1 MSEHAACTDN
11 WEEVKA
17 TSLRILPPHIVAF
30 IEKNAKTEH
39 PESNLIA
46 TLHMVQSH
54 FGFLGQT
61 QMHAVAQL
69 AQIPYATVTGVA
81 TFYHYFRLQPRGKHV
96 INVCLGTACYVK
108 GADKLI
114 ARLSDDLGVHL
125 GETTKDQMFSLESA
139 RCLGTCGLAP
149 VMMVG
154 EQVYGPVTPAEAS
167 RILDKYLKE
176 EKAKTAPREEPVA
189 AHVS

>member
-17 TSLRILPPHIVAF
+17 TSLRILPPHIVEF

-46 TLHMVQSH
+46 TLHMVQAH

-154 EQVYGPVTPAEAS
+154 DQVYGPVTPAEAS

-189 AHVS
+189 AHAS

>member
-17 TSLRILPPHIVAF
+17 TSLRILPPHIVEF

-46 TLHMVQSH
+46 TLHMVQAH
-54 FGFLGQT
+54 FGYLGQT

-154 EQVYGPVTPAEAS
+154 DQVYGPVTPAEAS
-167 RILDKYLKE
+167 RILDKYLKGE
-176 EKAKTAPREEPVA
+176 RAKTAPREEPA
-189 AHVS
+189 ATHVS